1 MSIKQDHSG
10 NQASRHQGSR
20 TAEYQADINTVPRS
34 SHNVVLNVFQVPHK
48 TCNEKTIAILAGQL
62 HQNQN
67 HADTLQVFIKT
78 HLFFEH
84 HCLFA
89 Q

>member
-10 NQASRHQGSR
+10 NQASRLQGSR
-20 TAEYQADINTVPRS
+20 TAEYQADINTVPLS
-34 SHNVVLNVFQVPHK
+34 SPNVVLNVFQVPHR
-48 TCNEKTIAILAGQL
+48 TCNEKAIAILAGQL
-62 HQNQN
+62 HQNQIR
-67 HADTLQVFIKT
+67 AETLQVFIQT
-78 HLFFEH
+78 HLFFED